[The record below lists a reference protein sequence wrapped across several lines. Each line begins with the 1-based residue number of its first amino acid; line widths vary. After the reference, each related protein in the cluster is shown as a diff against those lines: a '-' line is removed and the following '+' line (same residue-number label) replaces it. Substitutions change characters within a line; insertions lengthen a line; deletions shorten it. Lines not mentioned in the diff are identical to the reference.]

1 MLGVIGFLT
10 IIASIL
16 GGLYLGGWRM
26 FIQPI
31 IEACRAF
38 DAGTLTGMIVGT
50 TVLKCFFAGTIGYL
64 IAYIGCWFGTWLIY
78 KE

>member
-16 GGLYLGGWRM
+16 CGLYVGGWCM

-38 DAGTLTGMIVGT
+38 DAGTLTGMIVGI
-50 TVLKCFFAGTIGYL
+50 TVLKCFFAGTIGCL
-64 IAYIGCWFGTWLIY
+64 IAYVGCYFGTWLIY